1 MNKESISQLSEPQR
15 QSPVAIFTILYTF
28 VRRLFSMF
36 WIILVPLAVG
46 SDRGN
51 IFEISV
57 TTIVVAI
64 SSITVVMAILSYFK
78 YYYFIDEDSFNIHK
92 GVLSKKKVNL
102 PFERIQNINFEQK
115 IIHQIFGV
123 VSLQIDSAGSA
134 GSEIKIDA
142 LPKHQAEIIRDYIL
156 EQKREITASAIAE
169 GEIPT
174 EEAVEAIAEKAPDEL
189 ILSLGI
195 KDLIK
200 IGVSQNHIRTA
211 FIIVGIGWG
220 LMDNVEDI
228 FKINFVDLIFDN
240 INFISD
246 TFLAPLI
253 FLLIVSFFI
262 TLVRTVLRN
271 FNLRFYK
278 SHEGFKVNSG
288 LFTRHEVSLRRE
300 KVQIIQWTTN
310 PLRKL
315 FKIFTLDIKQAV
327 AGVVANRKQKAEV
340 PGCYQHQVDTVLDS
354 CFPNLQEDDFKE
366 HSIDFSFVFRRFLY
380 LGLIPA
386 LIFIPLYFFFWKI
399 NFLIAGIG
407 LPAVAFFFLWLYHK
421 KYKVAIGEE
430 YIKITKG
437 MIGTSN
443 AVLPYYKV
451 QAIEIV
457 QTIYQRRKGLAN
469 VAIHTA
475 NGTLNIPYFDLE
487 KANALRNY
495 VLYKVES
502 SDKAWM

>member
-28 VRRLFSMF
+28 IYRLFSMF
-36 WIILVPLAVG
+36 WIILVPLVVG
-46 SDRGN
+46 GDRGS
-51 IFEISV
+51 IFEMSISS
-57 TTIVVAI
+57 IVIAI

-78 YYYFIDEDSFNIHK
+78 YYYFIDEDSFNIQK
-92 GVLSKKKVNL
+92 GVLSKTKVNL

-115 IIHQIFGV
+115 IIHRLFGV
-123 VSLQIDSAGSA
+123 VSLQIDSAGSS

-142 LPKHQAEIIRDYIL
+142 LPKHQAEAIRDYIL
-156 EQKREITASAIAE
+156 EQKREITASAIAD
-169 GEIPT
+169 GEIPLAT
-174 EEAVEAIAEKAPDEL
+174 QEVIEKTPDKL
-189 ILSLGI
+189 ILGLNI
-195 KDLIK
+195 VDLIK
-200 IGVSQNHIRTA
+200 VGVSQNHIRTA

-228 FKINFVDLIFDN
+228 FKVNFMDLIFDN
-240 INFISD
+240 LNFISD

-262 TLVRTVLRN
+262 TLGRTVLRH
-271 FNLRFYK
+271 FNLRFYQ
-278 SHEGFKVNSG
+278 SQEGFKVNSG
-288 LFTRHEVSLRRE
+288 LLTRHEVSLRRE

-310 PLRKL
+310 PLRRL

-327 AGVVANRKQKAEV
+327 AGVVANRNQKAEV

-354 CFPNLQEDDFKE
+354 CFPDLKEDNFKE
-366 HSIDFSFVFRRFLY
+366 HSIDFSYVVRSFLY
-380 LGLIPA
+380 LGLIPMLA
-386 LIFIPLYFFFWKI
+386 FMSIYFFSWKI

-407 LPAVAFFFLWLYHK
+407 FPALVLFFLWLYHR

-437 MIGTSN
+437 TIGTSN

-469 VAIHTA
+469 VSIHTA
-475 NGTLNIPYFDLE
+475 NGTLSIPYFDLA
-487 KANALRNY
+487 KAQALRNY

-502 SDKAWM
+502 SDEAWM